1 MTNPRYLTKSRY
13 KLGKECPTK
22 LYYTGK
28 KEYPDSKMDDPFM
41 EALAEGGYQI
51 GELAKHYFPDGHD
64 ITTLN
69 HKEAEE
75 QTNELLKQDKVII
88 YEPAIRFNNLFIRID
103 ILIKNGNHFDLIE
116 VKAKSFDSTDK
127 SPFFGKKSGLLSKW
141 SSYLHDVAFQSY
153 VLEKVFPDASIN
165 NFLMLV
171 DKHVICATD
180 GLNQKFRIARD
191 ENNRKGITVSQTLT
205 DDDLAHKILIQVAV
219 DDAVNYIHQEKQG
232 DGKSFEDVVN
242 QLSTNYKA
250 DNKIPPSIGSK
261 CKKCEFICSLEDEAS
276 ELNNGFKECWA
287 KCLNWKDDDFKE
299 STVLNISNYR
309 STDKMIKEGKIKF
322 SDLSKDDLKVK
333 KDNKPGLSNSQR
345 QWLQVEMGINN
356 STDVYFDR
364 DGMKA
369 EMDSWVFPLHF
380 IDFETSMMALPFTSG
395 RKPYEGIA
403 FQFSHHIYHK
413 YGNIE
418 HKSQYLNA
426 KRGIFPNFDFIR
438 ALKNSLENDN
448 GTIFRY
454 ADHENSFLNIIYRQ
468 IQEAPDEIPDAK
480 ELSDFI
486 KSISHSTQSSSE
498 QWCGDRD
505 MVDMLK
511 LVKRY
516 YYDPATNGSNSIKDV
531 LPAILNS
538 SVFLQKKYSQP
549 IYGKNNTIKSQNFE
563 DWTWI
568 EMNGDS
574 VVNPYKN
581 LPKLFQDV
589 SDKNISL
596 LTDEDELA
604 NGGAA
609 LMAYAKLQ
617 FEDMSDYERQ
627 ELEKGLL
634 KYCELDTFAMVI
646 IYEAWVDMQKQSF
659 C

>member
-1 MTNPRYLTKSRY
+1 MMRPRYLTKSRY
-13 KLGKECPTK
+13 KLGMECPTK

-51 GELAKHYFPDGHD
+51 GELAKHYFPGGHD

-69 HKEAEE
+69 HKEAEQ
-75 QTNELLKQDKVII
+75 QTNELLKQDKVVI

-116 VKAKSFDSTDK
+116 VKAKSYDSTDK
-127 SPFFGKKSGLLSKW
+127 SPFFGKKGGLLSKW
-141 SSYLHDVAFQSY
+141 RPYLHDVAFQSY
-153 VLEKVFPDASIN
+153 VLEKVFPDTSIN

-191 ENNRKGITVSQTLT
+191 ENNRKGITVSQSLT
-205 DDDLAHKILIQVAV
+205 DDDLSHKVLIQVAV
-219 DDAVNYIHQEKQG
+219 DDAVNYIHQEKQS
-232 DGKSFEDVVN
+232 DGKSFEDVVS
-242 QLSTNYKA
+242 QLAKKYET
-250 DNKIPPSIGSK
+250 DNKIPPNISAK

-276 ELNNGFKECWA
+276 GLNNGFKECWME
-287 KCLNWKDDDFKE
+287 CLNWKDDDFKE

-413 YGNIE
+413 DGTIE

-426 KRGIFPNFDFIR
+426 KRGVFPNFDFIR
-438 ALKNSLENDN
+438 ALKSSLENDN
-448 GTIFRY
+448 GTVFRY

-468 IQEAPDEIPDAK
+468 IQDASDEIHDAK

-486 KSISHSTQSSSE
+486 KSITHSTKSSSE
-498 QWCGDRD
+498 KWNGDRD

-538 SVFLQKKYSQP
+538 SAFLQKKYSQP
-549 IYGKNNTIKSQNFE
+549 IYGKNKTIKSLNFD

-568 EMNGDS
+568 KMKDDK
-574 VVNPYKN
+574 VVNPYKS

-646 IYEAWVDMQKQSF
+646 IYEAWVDMQSLE
-659 C
+659 